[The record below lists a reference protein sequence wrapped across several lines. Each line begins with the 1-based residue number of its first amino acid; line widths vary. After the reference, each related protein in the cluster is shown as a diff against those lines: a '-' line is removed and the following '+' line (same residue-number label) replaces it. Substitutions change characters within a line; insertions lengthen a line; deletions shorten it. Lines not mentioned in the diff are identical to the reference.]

1 MWIATWLYRVLLLL
15 GGDIEID
22 LGPKQSSINAFSI
35 CDWNYAKIFLL
46 KAYIAIQ
53 KFNIICIFEVYLD
66 SNTSLDDNNIKISC
80 YRLIRSDHPSNNK
93 QGGICIYYKHFLRL
107 RVHSV

>member
-15 GGDIEID
+15 GGSIEID

-35 CDWNYAKIFLL
+35 CDCHYAKIFLL

-53 KFNIICIFEVYLD
+53 NFSIICIFEVYLD
-66 SNTSLDDNNIKISC
+66 SNTSLDDNNLEISG
-80 YRLIRSDHPSNNK
+80 YKLIRSDHPSNK
-93 QGGICIYYKHFLRL
+93 KRGGICICYKHFLRL
-107 RVHSV
+107 RIRSV